1 MAWVQLQL
9 SDVQSRMTAA
19 EISQISAQSATPGT
33 IVATT
38 LQRVTDFVRGFVP
51 NDVPLGPEGTLPDKL
66 MDAALSIF
74 VQRFCNVVPLGKRF
88 FTETRQQEA
97 KDAMDV
103 LKMVARGDF
112 RVEIP
117 AVISEEVTPP
127 KLPSPT
133 ISSRALRRNRRDER
147 SAT

>member
-1 MAWVQLQL
+1 MAWVALQP
-9 SDVQSRMTAA
+9 SDIVMTAA
-19 EISQISAQSATPGT
+19 ELTQIAAQSPNPNT

-38 LQRVTDFVRGFVP
+38 IQHVTDFVRGFVP

-66 MDAALSIF
+66 IDAASSLF
-74 VQRFCNVVPLGKRF
+74 VKRFCNLVPLGKRF
-88 FTETRQQEA
+88 YTETRQQDA

-117 AVISEEVTPP
+117 TVVSEEATPP
-127 KLPSPT
+127 KMPAPS
-133 ISSRALRRNRRDER
+133 ISKRPLRRNRWDER